1 MESELLIPTV
11 AVIGLTAL
19 GAYGLISKK
28 VALLRWALFLWA
40 LIAMIANIGGF
51 FQDAISTMVVVLFAC
66 QAILVAPFSST
77 PFDSSNKTVCLDA
90 KRISLTIV
98 IINLFFCSAGF
109 MDMNMGSVELTM
121 PIRVCHGIVSA
132 MGLMIFSRLMTWLP
146 HFK

>member
-1 MESELLIPTV
+1 MESELLIPTI
-11 AVIGLTAL
+11 AVLGLTAI
-19 GAYGLISKK
+19 GVYGLLSKK

-40 LIAMIANIGGF
+40 LIAIIANIGGF
-51 FQDAISTMVVVLFAC
+51 FQDALSTMVVVLFAC
-66 QAILVAPFSST
+66 QAILVAPFSSI

-98 IINLFFCSAGF
+98 IINLFFCSASF
-109 MDMNMGSVELTM
+109 IDMNMGSVELTM

-146 HFK
+146 HF